1 MTLNRQGN
9 VGTQYRSAIFYHN
22 QKQKEI
28 AEKSNRD
35 LEKAGVYKNPIM
47 TASQEEKDDL
57 QRLRVV
63 FDILL

>member
-57 QRLRVV
+57 QRLRAV